1 MTLSQSDLE
10 AYLDEALPA
19 EQMARVEKILR
30 DDPEL
35 IRQASAVHSRRN
47 AGVHSLGEIWR
58 AARLSC
64 LSREQL
70 GSFLLGVLPDEVAD
84 YVGFHLN
91 VIGCRCCLANLADLK
106 TDLVAADGA
115 DPCGDYER
123 KRGGTSEGADL
134 ECHVYEQ
141 SPSAICLDRA
151 SAHPQPQCMRL
162 HGKMYTQRT

>member
-64 LSREQL
+64 PSREQL
-70 GSFLLGVLPDEVAD
+70 GSFLLGAVSDEVDD
-84 YVGFHLN
+84 YIRFH
-91 VIGCRCCLANLADLK
+91 VQVAGCRFCRANLDDLK
-106 TDLVAADGA
+106 TQQE
-115 DPCGDYER
+115 ER
-123 KRGGTSEGADL
+123 QEIASTRQRKFF
-134 ECHVYEQ
+134 Q
-141 SPSAICLDRA
+141 SSAGYLR
-151 SAHPQPQCMRL
+151 
-162 HGKMYTQRT
+162 RT